1 MLENAWFLIITIL
14 VGIIL
19 TTDPKT
25 SIVGAQTSQLNM
37 LFSSAS
43 AGKKFFQTL
52 TWILILM
59 FYTTTLLLSYYN

>member
-14 VGIIL
+14 IGIIL

-25 SIVGAQTSQLNM
+25 SIVGTQTSELNM

-43 AGKKFFQTL
+43 AGKRFFQTL
-52 TWILILM
+52 TWILILL
-59 FYTTTLLLSYYN
+59 FYTITLLLSYFN